1 MTLSSETVKAC
12 CASSYASEA
21 TRFLLGASF
30 HPGGV
35 ALTRELLAALS
46 LGPGSVLLDVASG
59 PGTSALVAARE
70 TGCTVV
76 GVELSTDNVERARA
90 VAAAERLDRVTFLEG
105 DAEALPLGEA
115 SVDAVLCECALCLF
129 PDKPA
134 AAREIARVLRPEGVV
149 AISDVT
155 ADPDQ
160 LAPELRSL
168 TAWASCVADARP
180 LDEIASILAAAGL
193 RVRSTESRSV
203 LALSLVERI
212 EGRLRVARMLGDR
225 IPAELAGNIE
235 SGLRLASAAR
245 DAIGTGALGYGI
257 VIASR

>member
-1 MTLSSETVKAC
+1 MTISDEAVKAC
-12 CASSYASEA
+12 CATSYASEA
-21 TRFLLGASF
+21 TRFLLGDSF

-35 ALTRELLAALS
+35 ELTRELLAALS
-46 LGPGSVLLDVASG
+46 LRPGSVLLDVASG

-76 GVELSTDNVERARA
+76 GVELSPDNVERARA
-90 VAAAERLDRVTFLEG
+90 AAAADHLDRVTFLQG
-105 DAEALPLGEA
+105 DAESLPLDGA
-115 SVDAVLCECALCLF
+115 SVDAALCECALCLF

-134 AAREIARVLRPEGVV
+134 AAAEIARVLRPGGVV

-155 ADPDQ
+155 ADPER
-160 LAPELRSL
+160 LPPELRTL

-180 LDEIASILAAAGL
+180 LDEIAGILAAAGL
-193 RVRSTESRSV
+193 RVRSTESRSA

-225 IPAELAGNIE
+225 IPADLAGSVE
-235 SGLRLASAAR
+235 SGLQLTAAAR
-245 DAIGTGALGYGI
+245 DAIATGALGYGL